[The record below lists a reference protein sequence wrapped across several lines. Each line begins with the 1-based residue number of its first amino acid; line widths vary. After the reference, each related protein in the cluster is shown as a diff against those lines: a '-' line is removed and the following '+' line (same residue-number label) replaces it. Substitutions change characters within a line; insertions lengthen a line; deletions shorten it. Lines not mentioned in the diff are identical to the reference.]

1 MQGYELISVSKHTVK
16 LEVSPDD
23 ADFQVEEAW
32 GNSSE
37 SVSVEGTGDHIRIL
51 QFCICSNKLIIPTPH
66 RPPAPYH

>member
-1 MQGYELISVSKHTVK
+1 MKGYEFISVSKHTMK

-51 QFCICSNKLIIPTPH
+51 
-66 RPPAPYH
+66 